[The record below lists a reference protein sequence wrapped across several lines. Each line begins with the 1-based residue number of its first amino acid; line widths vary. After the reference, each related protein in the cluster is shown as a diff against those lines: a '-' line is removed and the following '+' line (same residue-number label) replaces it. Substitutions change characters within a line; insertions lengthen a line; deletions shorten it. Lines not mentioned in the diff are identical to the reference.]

1 MKIYEKFF
9 QTLRQYLKLKKMKNL
24 IKYQAL
30 KIFLLLIVLI
40 SLIFF
45 STKNIFFENIIVGI
59 GIILCIKTFEIL
71 NINKQNL

>member
-9 QTLRQYLKLKKMKNL
+9 QTLRQYLKHKKMKNL

-30 KIFLLLIVLI
+30 KIFLLLMILI
-40 SLIFF
+40 ALIFF